1 MGLNPYRVVSA
12 VFSLRL
18 RYNPLSIE
26 REKTMIAKFLNLT
39 VALTALITFST
50 ACTASPP
57 SGPSEYAPTTSAD
70 WYTLYFSDPGGPEA
84 ETQRGGP
91 DASLAAAIDQA
102 QLSIDAA
109 LYDLNL
115 WSIRDALL
123 AAHRRGVSVRI
134 VAESDNL
141 DRPEFQALLGAGI
154 PILGDRGQALMHNK
168 FVVVDG
174 YQVWTGSMNLTLN
187 GAYHN
192 NNNLVRISSTRLAEN
207 YTVEFEEMFVDG
219 LFGSLSPAN
228 TPHPNITLDRTL
240 IETYFSPDDG
250 AQARIIELID
260 GAQTSVHFLAFG
272 LTADPIA
279 QALEAAQRRGVAVSG
294 VIESGQVGNA
304 GSDYQYLLNAEIDLR
319 LDGNLRNMHHKVI
332 LIDGAIVIF
341 GSYNFS
347 GSAEERNDENL
358 LVVHS
363 IEMAAEFEEE
373 FKLNFENAP

>member
-1 MGLNPYRVVSA
+1 MKV
-12 VFSLRL
+12 
-18 RYNPLSIE
+18 
-26 REKTMIAKFLNLT
+26 KFLILAA
-39 VALTALITFST
+39 VLAALITC
-50 ACTASPP
+50 AAGCTTSPTTPP
-57 SGPSEYAPTTSAD
+57 SGAAPTTSAD
-70 WYTLYFSDPGGPEA
+70 WYTLYFSDPGGPQA
-84 ETQRGGP
+84 DSQRGGP
-91 DASLAAAIDQA
+91 DAALAEAIKQA
-102 QLSIDAA
+102 QVSIDAA

-123 AAHRRGVSVRI
+123 SAHRRGVAIRM

-154 PILGDRGQALMHNK
+154 PILGDRGQALMHDK
-168 FVVVDG
+168 FVVIDG

-192 NNNLVRISSTRLAEN
+192 NNNLVQISSTRLAEN
-207 YTVEFEEMFVDG
+207 YTAEFEEMFVDD

-228 TPHPNITLDRTL
+228 TPYATLTLDGTQ

-250 AQARIIELID
+250 AQARIVELID

-279 QALEAAQRRGVAVSG
+279 EALAAARGRGVAVSG
-294 VIESGQVGNA
+294 VIETGQVGNA
-304 GSDYQYLLNAEIDLR
+304 GSDYQYLIDAGIDLR
-319 LDGNLRNMHHKVI
+319 LDGNPRNMHHKVI
-332 LIDGAIVIF
+332 LIDGEIVIF

-363 IEMAAEFEEE
+363 VEMAVEFESE
-373 FKLNFENAP
+373 FELIFENAQK